1 MSRPCN
7 LDPETAAQVV
17 TLLGRTVRE
26 RGTAMLLFTHSTE
39 RLWAEYEAFTT
50 RDLRTRSPAGARY
63 SMCRLR
69 SEGEDPA
76 F

>member
-50 RDLRTRSPAGARY
+50 RDLRTRSPARGAI
-63 SMCRLR
+63 L
-69 SEGEDPA
+69 DVQIA